1 MSTRLVLNPVSGTDE
16 GLPQLLHLNERLR
29 ARFGHLDIVLTT
41 GPGDAERAGLRAAR
55 DGGLVVVAGGD
66 GTLNEVVNGVHRG
79 SGFDRVRFG
88 VLPLGTGNDFATA
101 LGIPADLD
109 EAIDVLGAGCEL
121 AVDVGTVND
130 RAFVNVSAGGFVA
143 EVSDAVTPGLKSV
156 AGRLAYLLGGA
167 QVLLSWEP
175 VVAEFSS
182 MSPAQA
188 LTTGGAFGPEA
199 LVTATRREI
208 QFYAVCNSRLIGGG
222 QPIAPLALVDDG
234 CLDVCVV
241 ESMAEGEFLALL
253 GRVSSGG
260 HLEHPRVSYL
270 RVRDLDV
277 RFDRTLKV
285 NTDGQVFDTDHCAYR
300 ILPRAAR
307 ILVPPPGANGDARP

>member
-1 MSTRLVLNPVSGTDE
+1 VSGTDE
-16 GLPQLLHLNERLR
+16 GLQQLQHLNERLR
-29 ARFGHLDIVLTT
+29 ARFGHLDIVLTAAA
-41 GPGDAERAGLRAAR
+41 GDAERAGLRAAR

-88 VLPLGTGNDFATA
+88 ILPLGTGNDFATA
-101 LGIPADLD
+101 LGIPADVD
-109 EAIDVLGAGCEL
+109 EAIDVLAAECEL

-130 RAFVNVSAGGFVA
+130 RAFVNVSAGGFIA
-143 EVSDAVTPGLKSV
+143 EVSDAVTPGLKTV

-182 MSPAQA
+182 MGPVQA
-188 LTTGGAFGPEA
+188 LAPGGALGPEA
-199 LVTATRREI
+199 LAAATRREI
-208 QFYAVCNSRLIGGG
+208 QFFAVCNSRLIGGG
-222 QPIAPLALVDDG
+222 QPIAPSAMIDDG

-241 ESMAEGEFLALL
+241 ESMPEGEFLALL

-260 HLEHPRVSYL
+260 HLEDPRVSYL

-285 NTDGQVFDTDHCAYR
+285 NADGQVFEADHCAYR

-307 ILVPPPGANGDARP
+307 VLVPPPASIADPQGAKIDG